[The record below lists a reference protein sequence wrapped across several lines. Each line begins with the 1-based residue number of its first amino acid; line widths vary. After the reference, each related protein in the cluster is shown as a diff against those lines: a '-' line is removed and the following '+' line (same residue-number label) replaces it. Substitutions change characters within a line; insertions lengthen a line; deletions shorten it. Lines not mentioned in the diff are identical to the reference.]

1 MEKIKLKH
9 IKLYIEFSGE
19 YALMFEGGVSDGVQK
34 RITSEQFAFIDC
46 LVSNLQIIEAN
57 YAGKNYVDG
66 IKKST
71 DKMREEIELDAYNEI
86 VNNMNSYQETRKP
99 SYFIKTINYLYG
111 VMKLFSVFLIAIICF
126 GLYKGDEPND
136 VIYWYIGFISLTII
150 LYPIL
155 KKDAK

>member
-1 MEKIKLKH
+1 MIP
-9 IKLYIEFSGE
+9 S
-19 YALMFEGGVSDGVQK
+19 
-34 RITSEQFAFIDC
+34 
-46 LVSNLQIIEAN
+46 
-57 YAGKNYVDG
+57 AGKNYVDG

-86 VNNMNSYQETRKP
+86 VNNMNSYQGTRKP